1 MKKTL
6 ALLLALAVVCSLGVS
21 ALAAGSPVKDT
32 PAWYN
37 AGGAAKKTVSPFAFN
52 GAEAKNVVTVPVEK
66 ADTLGAADKEAFL
79 AAYEAAKAITDKV
92 VADFFWV
99 GADYAV
105 DADHPLVYSFACKGE
120 NVQVQVNGKDMEVVE
135 TADNAYNAKLTE
147 YGAVAVL
154 CDAE

>member
-6 ALLLALAVVCSLGVS
+6 AFVLAFAIVCSLSV
-21 ALAAGSPVKDT
+21 AAFAAGSPVK
-32 PAWYN
+32 PAPAPYTGP
-37 AGGAAKKTVSPFAFN
+37 ALKAATCPFSYEGN
-52 GAEAKNVVTVPVEK
+52 EAKDVVATAVDK
-66 ADTLGAADKEAFL
+66 ADALEAADKEAFL

-92 VADFFWV
+92 VVDFFWV
-99 GADYAV
+99 DADYAV
-105 DADHPLVYSFACKGE
+105 DADHPLVYSFECKGE

-135 TADNAYNAKLTE
+135 TTDNAYNAKLTE